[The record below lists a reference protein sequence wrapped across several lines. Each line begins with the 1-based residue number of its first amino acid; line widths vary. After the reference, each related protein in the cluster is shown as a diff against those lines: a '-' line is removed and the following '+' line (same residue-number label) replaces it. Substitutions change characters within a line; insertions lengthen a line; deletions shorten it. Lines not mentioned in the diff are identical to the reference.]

1 MSEGL
6 LSWGQGVS
14 SEGDQRSFQSSRSGG
29 KETDAHTGEQRTMD
43 QENAAQP
50 STSAGEGF
58 EQGEWSERT
67 GNTSGEGGSF
77 ECNICLELAQDPVV
91 TLCGHLFCWPCLY
104 RWLRLHSQCKECPVC
119 KAGVNE
125 KNVIPL
131 YGRGTSGQ
139 DPRTKP
145 VSGPEIPRRPAGQR
159 PESQRAPQMGPFGF
173 MAGPSAQFG
182 NFTLSAGFGLF
193 PSLLGLQ
200 WQAYTGDPMPAGFAP
215 EDGTGVAPV
224 PRAALT
230 PEQQQQAFLSRL
242 LVMLGSFVLLCLLFF

>member
-1 MSEGL
+1 M
-6 LSWGQGVS
+6 
-14 SEGDQRSFQSSRSGG
+14 
-29 KETDAHTGEQRTMD
+29 
-43 QENAAQP
+43 N
-50 STSAGEGF
+50 
-58 EQGEWSERT
+58 
-67 GNTSGEGGSF
+67 
-77 ECNICLELAQDPVV
+77 
-91 TLCGHLFCWPCLY
+91 
-104 RWLRLHSQCKECPVC
+104 RWLQLHSQCKECPVC
-119 KAGVNE
+119 KAGVDE

-145 VSGPEIPRRPAGQR
+145 VPGPEIPRRPAGQR

-200 WQAYTGDPMPAGFAP
+200 WQAYTGDPAPAGFAP
-215 EDGTGVAPV
+215 REDGSGVAPI

>member
-1 MSEGL
+1 MQAMSA
-6 LSWGQGVS
+6 
-14 SEGDQRSFQSSRSGG
+14 SRTRGPLESGSKPGG
-29 KETDAHTGEQRTMD
+29 KIDRERK
-43 QENAAQP
+43 NCIY
-50 STSAGEGF
+50 STTFIG
-58 EQGEWSERT
+58 
-67 GNTSGEGGSF
+67 
-77 ECNICLELAQDPVV
+77 
-91 TLCGHLFCWPCLY
+91 

-119 KAGVNE
+119 KAGVSE

-131 YGRGTSGQ
+131 YGRGTSGE

-200 WQAYTGDPMPAGFAP
+200 WQAYTGDPMPAGFAAP